1 MTKNMPWDAARVAS
15 RRPLHKPVSFIG
27 REPTAGLTPTA
38 AAPAAVAAAKKS
50 LDDDIQ
56 AIMERAEFFLLYGA
70 PTPPN
75 PPAAQDI
82 IAKRNEELRAIYAHQ
97 EVLRSVP
104 GRPGMVQW
112 P

>member
-27 REPTAGLTPTA
+27 R
-38 AAPAAVAAAKKS
+38 APK
-50 LDDDIQ
+50 
-56 AIMERAEFFLLYGA
+56 
-70 PTPPN
+70 

-97 EVLRSVP
+97 EVLRSVA
-104 GRPGMVQW
+104 GRAGMIQW
-112 P
+112 LDPHNTFVPPSK